1 MDKITSVGLDLAK
14 QIIQV
19 HAVDGAGRV
28 VLRKAVR
35 RERLLALLAQFPC
48 CVMGMEACS
57 GAHHWARELV
67 KLGHQ
72 PKIMAAEF
80 VRPFRK
86 SLAAKN
92 DANDAEAVCTAMRQ
106 PNMRFVA
113 VKTVEQQ
120 GLLCLHRVRQGWMEE
135 RTALINRLRGLLAE
149 FGVVVPQSAT
159 ALQRALPTLIAAH
172 EARLPAHAQRCV
184 QELIDHL
191 GALVARIAAFDRE
204 IGQHA
209 HGNDA
214 AQRVAALTGIGP
226 ITASA
231 IVATLGN
238 ASDYRNGR
246 QFAAC
251 LGIVA
256 TVFQWRQDPTRAH
269 HQARR
274 CLLAHAADPGRAIND
289 AGGAAAAAYP
299 ARSHQC
305 LDCATSA
312 ARRLSQGVGGDRQQ
326 ARAGRL
332 GTARARRDIRSQAQ
346 RYALTP
352 QQQPNNLPTT
362 AEMSSMR

>member
-48 CVMGMEACS
+48 SMVGMEACS
-57 GAHHWARELV
+57 GAHHWARELS
-67 KLGHQ
+67 KLGHE
-72 PKIMAAEF
+72 PRIMAAEF

-159 ALQRALPTLIAAH
+159 ALQRALPTLIADH
-172 EARLPAHAQRCV
+172 ETRLPSPAQRCV
-184 QELIDHL
+184 QELADHL
-191 GALVARIAAFDRE
+191 RALTARIASFDRE

-231 IVATLGN
+231 IVATVGN

-246 QFAAC
+246 QFAAG
-251 LGIVA
+251 LGVVPRQFSSGGKTRLGRITKRGDAYLRTLLIQGARSTMQAALRQPPTQRDRISAWIVQLA
-256 TVFQWRQDPTRAH
+256 QRVGYHKALVAIANKH
-269 HQARR
+269 ARIVWA
-274 CLLAHAADPGRAIND
+274 LLARGELFDRKH
-289 AGGAAAAAYP
+289 GGA
-299 ARSHQC
+299 H
-305 LDCATSA
+305 
-312 ARRLSQGVGGDRQQ
+312 
-326 ARAGRL
+326 
-332 GTARARRDIRSQAQ
+332 
-346 RYALTP
+346 
-352 QQQPNNLPTT
+352 
-362 AEMSSMR
+362 

>member
-48 CVMGMEACS
+48 CVVGMEACS

-67 KLGHQ
+67 KLGHE

-172 EARLPAHAQRCV
+172 EAHLPAHAQRCV

-191 GALVARIAAFDRE
+191 RAVAARITTFDRE

-209 HGNDA
+209 QSNDA

-231 IVATLGN
+231 IVATVGN

-251 LGIVA
+251 LGIVP
-256 TVFQWRQDPTRAH
+256 RQYSSGGKTRLGRITKRGDAYLRTLLIQGARSTM
-269 HQARR
+269 QAALRR
-274 CLLAHAADPGRAIND
+274 PSTQRDRISAWIVQLAQRVGYHKALVAIANKHARVVWALLARGE
-289 AGGAAAAAYP
+289 
-299 ARSHQC
+299 
-305 LDCATSA
+305 TF
-312 ARRLSQGVGGDRQQ
+312 DRKHS
-326 ARAGRL
+326 
-332 GTARARRDIRSQAQ
+332 GTH
-346 RYALTP
+346 
-352 QQQPNNLPTT
+352 
-362 AEMSSMR
+362 